1 MYGNQII
8 LPTEGILFACRS
20 TNTISDGGIQVGIL
34 SGNPKDEPMH
44 YGEVSAVWA
53 AALSAKSLASCYSTL
68 LNHAGDE
75 DLKKLIEEAIT
86 LGQAEA
92 TALDQVLKENGVGLP
107 PAPPER
113 PKANINDIP
122 VGARFQDPEIAAFIS
137 RDIGI
142 GLTSVSMAMAQCI
155 REDIA
160 AMFWKWHAAQVKL
173 GGEFLKLNKEKG
185 WIVVPPLHLEQRE
198 LVGAR

>member
-8 LPTEGILFACRS
+8 LSIEGILFACRS

-44 YGEVSAVWA
+44 YGEVSAVWTA
-53 AALSAKSLASCYSTL
+53 SLSAKGLAAGYSTL

-75 DLKKLIEEAIT
+75 DLKRLVEEAIT
-86 LGQAEA
+86 IAQAEA

-113 PKANINDIP
+113 PKANI
-122 VGARFQDPEIAAFIS
+122 
-137 RDIGI
+137 
-142 GLTSVSMAMAQCI
+142 
-155 REDIA
+155 
-160 AMFWKWHAAQVKL
+160 
-173 GGEFLKLNKEKG
+173 
-185 WIVVPPLHLEQRE
+185 
-198 LVGAR
+198 